1 MKKKIL
7 LTGTTGFIGYE
18 FLQYAL
24 KNNYLIVD
32 ILRYKNKNNQ
42 KIKNLKKNY
51 KKSYKTIFYR
61 NFNEIYK
68 ELNNK
73 KFDFFINFSTLYL
86 KKHSFTTM
94 QEMINSNI
102 IFPSLILETIKDKCN
117 KFINIG
123 SMMEH
128 EDGKNF
134 IPSNFYASSKSAF
147 QMIANFFY
155 KNKNMYNIKLY
166 ETYGER
172 DRRKKIVP
180 TIIKS
185 IKLNKIFY
193 IYSKK
198 LKINIIHVDDIIKAI
213 DIIIRNKVKSG
224 TYVLK
229 NKDEINIYSL
239 LKRLEFNLKKK
250 INYKFLNCKIT
261 KIYKTNLKK
270 MPYWSSKFDLL
281 KTLTKK
287 LNNENNKNKN

>member
-24 KNNYLIVD
+24 KNNYLVVD

-42 KIKNLKKNY
+42 QIKNLKKNY
-51 KKSYKTIFYR
+51 KKNYKTIFYR
-61 NFNEIYK
+61 DFNEIYK
-68 ELNNK
+68 KLNNL

-86 KKHSFTTM
+86 KKHSFITM
-94 QEMINSNI
+94 QEMMNSNI
-102 IFPSLILETIKDKCN
+102 IFPSLILETIKDKCD

-134 IPSNFYASSKSAF
+134 IPLNFYASSKSAF

-155 KNKNMYNIKLY
+155 KNKKMYNIKLY

-172 DRRKKIVP
+172 DKRKKIIP

-198 LKINIIHVDDIIKAI
+198 LKINIIHVDDVIKAI
-213 DIIIRNKVKSG
+213 DIIMRNKVKPGS
-224 TYVLK
+224 YVLK
-229 NKDEINIYSL
+229 NKNEINIYNL
-239 LKRLEFNLKKK
+239 LKKLEFNLKKK
-250 INYKFLNCKIT
+250 LDYKFLNYQVKTIH
-261 KIYKTNLKK
+261 KTNLKV
-270 MPYWSSKFDLL
+270 MPYWISKFDLL

-287 LNNENNKNKN
+287 LNNENIKNKN